1 MQNIKPSSLPK
12 LKPVALATKH
22 KSLWLILYVWLA
34 VGRQWEVAE
43 DWQFATNDGT
53 VLFIPKG
60 FVFNGASIP
69 RFFRFILSPV
79 GLLFIPS
86 VFHDYAYVH
95 NHLLEV
101 NKQGKVIKYRDRAG
115 KASWDK
121 LFYKLAKQINGF
133 SIIGKI
139 ARLALAIGGHL
150 IWKKH
155 HGSKFEKRIAKAAL
169 KITGILNVILPLV
182 FLILLILEYVK

>member
-1 MQNIKPSSLPK
+1 MLHVTPSALPK

-22 KSLWLILYVWLA
+22 QSLWRVLYIWLA
-34 VGRQWEVAE
+34 VGREWEVAE
-43 DWQFATNDGT
+43 DWQFAMNDGT

-86 VFHDYAYVH
+86 VFHDYAYMH
-95 NHLLEV
+95 NHLLQV
-101 NKQGKVIKYRDRAG
+101 NEKGEIVKYRDRAG
-115 KASWDK
+115 KANWDK
-121 LFYKLAKQINGF
+121 LFYRLATQVNGF
-133 SIIGKI
+133 KIVGQI

-150 IWKKH
+150 VWNKH
-155 HGSKFEKRIAKAAL
+155 HGSRIKKKIAKFIL
-169 KITGILNVILPLV
+169 KITGVFNVIMPLV
-182 FLILLILEYVK
+182 CLALIIFEYVR